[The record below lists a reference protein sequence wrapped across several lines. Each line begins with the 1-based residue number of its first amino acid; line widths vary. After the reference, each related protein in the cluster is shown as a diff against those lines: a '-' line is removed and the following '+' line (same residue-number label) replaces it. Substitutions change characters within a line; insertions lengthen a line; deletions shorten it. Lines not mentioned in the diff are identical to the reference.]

1 VAAARKA
8 GSLPYVDGKRIG
20 IYGWSYGGYM
30 ALMAMTT
37 GQPVFA
43 AGVAIAPVTDWRLYD
58 SAYGERYMRR
68 PQENGSY
75 DMSSVVK
82 RAANLNGALLLVHGT
97 KDDNVQIENT
107 YTLADKLVSIGK
119 PFNMMVYP
127 NRNHQM
133 SDAVTRT
140 HLYNTVI
147 DFFDTKLK

>member
-1 VAAARKA
+1 
-8 GSLPYVDGKRIG
+8 
-20 IYGWSYGGYM
+20 
-30 ALMAMTT
+30 
-37 GQPVFA
+37 
-43 AGVAIAPVTDWRLYD
+43 
-58 SAYGERYMRR
+58 
-68 PQENGSY
+68 
-75 DMSSVVK
+75 
-82 RAANLNGALLLVHGT
+82 LLLVHGT